1 MTELK
6 TNATTKA
13 SLLKLVSP
21 FNYQTK
27 TGKTTL
33 LSVDT
38 QAEIT
43 VIGQNKRFWITD
55 FVPVIYNS
63 DGTIPDG
70 KYFPIDDIS
79 VHITIGSVEMT
90 DQAMPLLSLLHRNN
104 ADLFA
109 GKIIEPNNSIVFRF
123 ASKHLGDTSPICKY
137 PLTIYMTIKGYDLPN
152 F

>member
-1 MTELK
+1 MENLI
-6 TNATTKA
+6 NPTTKS

-21 FNYQTK
+21 FSYQTK
-27 TGKTTL
+27 TGRTTL
-33 LSVDT
+33 LSVDS

-43 VIGQNKRFWITD
+43 IIGQNKRFWITD
-55 FVPVIYNS
+55 FVPVIYNA

-70 KYFPIDDIS
+70 VYNSVDDIT

-90 DQAMPLLSLLHRNN
+90 DQAMPLLALLHKNN
-104 ADLFA
+104 DELFA

-123 ASKHLGDTSPICKY
+123 FTKHLGNTAPHCKY
-137 PLTIYMTIKGYDLPN
+137 PLTIYMTLKGYDLPN

>member
-13 SLLKLVSP
+13 SLLKIVSP

-43 VIGQNKRFWITD
+43 LIGQNKRFWITD

-90 DQAMPLLSLLHRNN
+90 DTPMPLLTLLSKNN
-104 ADLFA
+104 DELFA
-109 GKIIEPNNSIVFRF
+109 GKIIEANNSVVFRF
-123 ASKHLGDTSPICKY
+123 LSKKLGGAIHCVY
-137 PLTIYMTIKGYDLPN
+137 PLTIYMTLKGYDLPH